1 MGYFQLT
8 IQERYIIELYLQ
20 ENKSISLI
28 AKRLN
33 RSRSTISREIKR
45 NRTDG
50 TYQAERAHDQAITR
64 SQTRNASKGTHALF
78 EEISHCLQLSWSPE
92 QISGRMNRERKQTV
106 SFKTIYRWLYAGI
119 LYANPVLMLRQKGKR
134 RQPEDTRGKIKC
146 GKSIHIRPKEAEERQ
161 VLGYWEL
168 DTMLSS
174 RGKSKG
180 CLATFVERKT
190 RYLIALPIPNRTAAS
205 MNQSIRTVGATLPE
219 HAFHSATCDRGK
231 EFAQHEQIEKEVGI
245 DVYFADAYSSWQRGT
260 NENTNGLLR
269 EFFPKGTDFLQI
281 SEEELS
287 QAVDSINHRPR
298 KCLKWLSAHETFMAE
313 LLHFD

>member
-20 ENKSISLI
+20 ENKTLSSI

-50 TYQAERAHDQAITR
+50 TYDAKQAHEQATTR
-64 SQTRNASKGTHALF
+64 SQTRNAAKGTASLF
-78 EEISHCLQLSWSPE
+78 EGISHLLKLSWSPE
-92 QISGRMNRERKQTV
+92 QINGRMRSECKQTV
-106 SFKTIYRWLYAGI
+106 SFKTIYRWLYAGV
-119 LYANPVLMLRQKGKR
+119 LDVNPVFVLRQKGKR
-134 RQPEDTRGKIKC
+134 RQPVETRGKIKY
-146 GKSIHIRPKEAEERQ
+146 GKSIHIRPKEAEERKI
-161 VLGYWEL
+161 LGYWEL

-205 MNQSIRTVGATLPE
+205 MNQSIRTICAALPE
-219 HAFHSATCDRGK
+219 HAFHTATCDRGK
-231 EFAQHEQIEKEVGI
+231 EFAQHELIEKEVGI
-245 DVYFADAYSSWQRGT
+245 GVYFADAYSSWQRGT

-281 SEEELS
+281 SREELS
-287 QAVDSINHRPR
+287 HAVDSINHRPR
-298 KCLKWLSAHETFMAE
+298 KCLNWLSAHETFMAE